1 MTGTVRAV
9 EEEFWAI
16 QYTTSVAGHD
26 EPAFWP
32 PDGDGKHSTEAKAF
46 EAARR
51 SVESGYGGSA
61 RVLHVTR
68 RIEFGPEL
76 TQASFVDGGVS

>member
-1 MTGTVRAV
+1 MTIRAV

-16 QYTTSVAGHD
+16 QYATSVLGHS

-32 PDGDGKHSTEAKAF
+32 PDGDGRYPTEAKAF

-51 SVESGYGGSA
+51 NVEGGYGGGTA

-68 RIEFGPEL
+68 RIEYGPEL
-76 TQASFVDGGVS
+76 TQASFVDGGAS